1 MAKQVRPAGGK
12 ADNKRGLRGR
22 ASDWLRLRA
31 FHHGPERTRSNGEA
45 EDTTAVS
52 SSPPSD
58 LRTADNGH
66 EIGNERL
73 RGSLMN

>member
-12 ADNKRGLRGR
+12 AENKHGLRGR

-52 SSPPSD
+52 ILTAIDS
-58 LRTADNGH
+58 RTDNGN
-66 EIGNERL
+66 GRL
-73 RGSLMN
+73 

>member
-12 ADNKRGLRGR
+12 ADNKRGPRGR

-52 SSPPSD
+52 T
-58 LRTADNGH
+58 LTAIGFRTDNGH
-66 EIGNERL
+66 RIGNGRL
-73 RGSLMN
+73 